1 MRLYVLCSVVCR
13 RAHVLFVR
21 LYLQLLVGELMS
33 CLYCLCLFAHSG
45 VQHILCCVFVLFF
58 IALCTLCCQFL
69 WIVFVLFFIALCTL
83 CCQFLWIVFVL
94 FVIALWYSMLPVSLD
109 CFCFVFHRLLYPM
122 LPVFLD
128 CPFLIARS
136 VFSKFNSKHRIM
148 QGMIELYCKPCFF
161 SSKFDIIFR
170 FIQLLIKT

>member
-69 WIVFVLFFIALCTL
+69 WIVFVLF
-83 CCQFLWIVFVL
+83 
-94 FVIALWYSMLPVSLD
+94 VIALWYSMLPVSLD

-122 LPVFLD
+122 LPVLLD